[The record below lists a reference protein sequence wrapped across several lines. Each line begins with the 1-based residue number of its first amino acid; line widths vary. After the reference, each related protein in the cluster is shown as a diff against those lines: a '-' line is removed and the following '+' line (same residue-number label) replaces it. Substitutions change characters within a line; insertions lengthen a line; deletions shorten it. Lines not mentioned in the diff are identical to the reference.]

1 MKLSQRESLC
11 LDLIRSIASQLVV
24 FGHGISFFGILT
36 FLHEPNF
43 PWMQNIAVVI
53 FFILS
58 GFIITYSTILKTRT
72 SNYNFSDFFRD
83 RASRIFSAYIVALV
97 FIFCIDLVS
106 QQIDS
111 SRYDYLPAFNIST
124 FFYNVFMLQDF
135 PLWSFIFKDDWQPT
149 SFGSAR
155 ILWTISIEWWF
166 YMFFGLMFFCYLRK
180 EEKST
185 LKIVLFFVSAIV
197 AWHYLYGSRGRHLTL
212 YWMFG
217 MFMMLN
223 YDRYKE
229 KVSGVVANSLILIC
243 SLATCISVQMKVIDG
258 YNFIFSVFL
267 SLAMI
272 SFLSLSD
279 YISFERVDKL
289 IKMLASYSFT
299 LYLVHYSIMDLIM
312 KHNVID
318 NKYIAFCAAFVL
330 SNVTAFLISRY
341 SEVVLQK
348 QLKNKIRQLQ
358 LAFKL
363 RIQNL
368 SSIKKMK

>member
-36 FLHEPNF
+36 FLHEPKF
-43 PWMQNIAVVI
+43 PWMQNIAVVL

-58 GFIITYSTILKTRT
+58 GFVITYSTVLK
-72 SNYNFSDFFRD
+72 SKIADYNFSDFFRD

-97 FIFCIDLVS
+97 FIFCIDLLS

-111 SRYDYLPAFNIST
+111 SRYDYLPAFNVST

-135 PLWSFIFKDDWQPT
+135 PLWSVIFKDSWQPT

-166 YMFFGLMFFCYLRK
+166 YMFFGLVFFCYLKK
-180 EEKST
+180 EKKSAF
-185 LKIVLFFVSAIV
+185 KIILFVISAIV

-229 KVSGVVANSLILIC
+229 KVAGVVPNVLIFIC
-243 SLATCISVQMKVIDG
+243 AMATCISVQMKVVDG
-258 YNFIFSVFL
+258 YNFVFTVFL
-267 SLAMI
+267 SLAIM
-272 SFLSLSD
+272 SFLTLSN
-279 YISFERVDKL
+279 YINFERVRTQ
-289 IKMLASYSFT
+289 ITVMASYSFT

-312 KHNVID
+312 KHDVIK
-318 NKYIAFCAAFVL
+318 NKYIAFCTAFVL
-330 SNVTAFLISRY
+330 SNVIAFLISRY
-341 SEVVLQK
+341 SEVVLRK
-348 QLKNKIRQLQ
+348 QLKNKIQQLQ
-358 LAFKL
+358 LVLKV
-363 RIQNL
+363 R
-368 SSIKKMK
+368 M